1 MISPILSCFYQI
13 LNVRMMRT
21 TRRTVKSTDWMTFAT
36 RTHME
41 CTGTAPSLVDFAV
54 SSLFHIDTAMLKAAV
69 CFGFK
74 TFQWIVVALICN
86 EKHPSSKGILLWA
99 DNVILVSFFSLFY
112 FWVLKSGKNSEKH
125 TRNTCIA
132 GPRACCYRYVSS
144 SVPTDYAEASRM
156 RGVVR
161 NEIVAQVSFWKNEDN
176 DVNCGINTNWN
187 EDMIVAVVMAGLS
200 RVRSVSSGAPWVRK
214 WADLCIREHFQ

>member
-86 EKHPSSKGILLWA
+86 EKHPSSKGMLLWA
-99 DNVILVSFFSLFY
+99 DNVIFVSFFSLFY
-112 FWVLKSGKNSEKH
+112 FWVLKSGKNSEKQLEI
-125 TRNTCIA
+125 RVSQDLAPVVIA
-132 GPRACCYRYVSS
+132 MLVLP
-144 SVPTDYAEASRM
+144 SRLTTL
-156 RGVVR
+156 RLQ
-161 NEIVAQVSFWKNEDN
+161 E
-176 DVNCGINTNWN
+176 C
-187 EDMIVAVVMAGLS
+187 AV
-200 RVRSVSSGAPWVRK
+200 
-214 WADLCIREHFQ
+214 